1 MFKNI
6 IISSIIF
13 ITSLSAQA
21 ALQTY
26 TVKAK
31 VFNIYG
37 TLPSS
42 LSTPLINDEIT
53 MTYILEDTTSPS
65 SDINGDTY
73 WQFYANPAN
82 PNPVIEVSW
91 ANTTVKT
98 SHFESWINLRVDH
111 NTNNGNAIRLY
122 TLDSF
127 GHFEINSNPTQ
138 DVNFVMLSLFS
149 QGPYQTYTPW
159 VAPDLAKYIDKRVA
173 IGGNG
178 WQIDA
183 NVTSIVNAQEQP
195 FTVWPGDGTMHVTQ
209 QFDLFVTAP
218 EGYNYIEFVADPIA
232 PPLPIPCEIAPNA
245 YGETEIKFLCR
256 NLNTGS
262 LQLFLANY
270 NGITIRLK
278 NFATG
283 KSLERVMN
291 WRMVQ

>member
-6 IISSIIF
+6 IMSSIIF
-13 ITSLSAQA
+13 ITSFSAQA

-31 VFNIYG
+31 VSNIYG

-73 WQFYANPAN
+73 WQFSGGSA
-82 PNPVIEVSW
+82 NPVIDVSW
-91 ANTTVKT
+91 ANTTIRT
-98 SHFESWINLRVDH
+98 SSFQSVTDLHVDH
-111 NTNNGNAIRLY
+111 STNNGTAIGVYKLG
-122 TLDSF
+122 SF
-127 GHFEINSNPTQ
+127 GHLEVNSIPTQ
-138 DVNFVMLSLFS
+138 DVAFVTLDLFS

-159 VAPDLAKYIDKRVA
+159 ATPDVSKYFDKRMM

-183 NVTSIVNAQEQP
+183 NITSIANAQQQA
-195 FTVWPGDGTMHVTQ
+195 FAVWPSDGAMHATQ

-256 NLNTGS
+256 NLNAGS

-270 NGITIRLK
+270 HGVTIRIK
-278 NFATG
+278 NLATG
-283 KSLERVMN
+283 QSLERIMN